1 MGENM
6 ISTIRKDILID
17 GDVTAAGDI
26 IVHGQINGNVNARS
40 LKVEVEG
47 SVFGNMTA
55 QSVVSSGTTKGRIDA
70 LMVSLR
76 AGSNTESEIFSN
88 TLQVEI
94 SAIVNGKCQISVQP
108 DTENLKKSNLGDPER
123 DKITKNLD

>member
-1 MGENM
+1 M

-94 SAIVNGKCQISVQP
+94 SAIVNGKCHISVQP
-108 DTENLKKSNLGDPER
+108 DTENLKKGNLGDPER

>member
-1 MGENM
+1 M

-94 SAIVNGKCQISVQP
+94 SAIVNGKCHISVQP